1 MSVKKFFLILIG
13 IISGIAQA
21 GILTFLLIV
30 PSIAVNSIPDSG
42 NFKSDIE
49 EFISKFDYRSNGF
62 INEIVIYNGTT
73 IDEGIKSNDEIDAKA
88 IKLTRD
94 ASNDRERAKILYD
107 WIGSNIEYDDEK
119 AELVLSGID
128 RAEMPESGARCAFDT
143 RSGVCFDKACLYVAM
158 SRAAGLRV
166 RLISGEAFDGEKY
179 VGHAWNQIYLKD
191 ENKWINVDTTFYDAA
206 NYFDS
211 NLFNEHKVENIA
223 GEW

>member
-13 IISGIAQA
+13 IISGIAQV
-21 GILTFLLIV
+21 GILVFLLIV
-30 PSIAVNSIPDSG
+30 PSIAVNGISNSG
-42 NFKSDIE
+42 NFKSNIE

-62 INEIVIYNGTT
+62 INEIIIYNGTT

-88 IKLTRD
+88 VQLTRD

-107 WIGSNIEYDDEK
+107 WIGSNIKYDDEK
-119 AELVLSGID
+119 AELVLSGINT
-128 RAEMPESGARCAFDT
+128 EQMPESGARCAFDT

-158 SRAAGLRV
+158 SRASGLKV

-191 ENKWINVDTTFYDAA
+191 ENKWINVDTTFYDAG

>member
-191 ENKWINVDTTFYDAA
+191 ENKWINVDTTFYDAG

>member
-13 IISGIAQA
+13 IISGIAQV
-21 GILTFLLIV
+21 GILVFLLIV
-30 PSIAVNSIPDSG
+30 PSIAVNGISNSG

-62 INEIVIYNGTT
+62 INEIIIYNGTT

-88 IKLTRD
+88 VQLTRD

-107 WIGSNIEYDDEK
+107 WIGSNIKYDDEK
-119 AELVLSGID
+119 AELVLSGINT
-128 RAEMPESGARCAFDT
+128 EQMPESGARCAFDT

-158 SRAAGLRV
+158 SRASGLKV

-191 ENKWINVDTTFYDAA
+191 ENKWINVDTTFYDAG